1 MLFGRPEVISF
12 LLLLAALESPAARW
26 RASAV
31 GVNWGTSS
39 SHPLPSAT
47 VVSGLLRPNNVT
59 SVKLFDADAAV
70 LDSLAGSGISVMVGI
85 PNDMLALLNSSKKAA
100 TSWVHDNVTRYFP
113 GGGVRI
119 DDMSNFP
126 GLRIRAAEEW
136 YIAVG
141 DEPFLL
147 SHGHRFDP
155 FVVGAVVN
163 IQLALAT
170 AKLAD
175 RVKVVVPCSSDV
187 YQSNSSLPS
196 LAHFRSDLN
205 RTMSLLL
212 SFLSKHQSP
221 FVLDIDPLL
230 SLQQS
235 ANLSID
241 YFLFRSLARHLTDGP
256 MRYTNFFDSTVDSVV
271 TSLTKAGFG
280 DMDIIIGRVGWP
292 TDGSPNATS
301 NTAQIFMLGLAAH
314 LKSKIGTPLRPMR
327 AIEQIYIFSL
337 LDEDER
343 DISEENY
350 ARHFGVFTVDGQ
362 AKYGVDLGQGTKKL
376 ANARDVDYL
385 SPRWCVANNNKDLSN
400 ASASALSACADADC
414 TALSS
419 GGSCSGIG
427 WPANVSYA
435 FNSYYQQHDQGADRC
450 DFDGL
455 GLITTVDPSVGDCMF
470 SIALRDSSSI
480 SIPGW
485 PALLWSALASVLVFA
500 W

>member
-1 MLFGRPEVISF
+1 MASLGRGRK
-12 LLLLAALESPAARW
+12 LGNLLLA
-26 RASAV
+26 
-31 GVNWGTSS
+31 
-39 SHPLPSAT
+39 PLPSET

-85 PNDMLALLNSSKKAA
+85 PNDMLALLNSSKAA
-100 TSWVHDNVTRYFP
+100 AASWVHDNVTRYFP

-119 DDMSNFP
+119 
-126 GLRIRAAEEW
+126 E

-147 SHGHRFDP
+147 SHGNRFEP
-155 FVVGAVVN
+155 FIVGAVVN

-196 LAHFRSDLN
+196 SAHFRSDLN

-241 YFLFRSLARHLTDGP
+241 YFLFRSSGRHLTDGP
-256 MRYTNFFDSTVDSVV
+256 IRYTNFFDSTVDSVV
-271 TSLTKAGFG
+271 TSLTKAGFA

-385 SPRWCVANNNKDLSN
+385 SPRWCVANDNKDLSN
-400 ASASALSACADADC
+400 VSASALSACADADC

-427 WPANVSYA
+427 WPVNVSYA
-435 FNSYYQQHDQGADRC
+435 FNSYYQQHDQDADSC

-480 SIPGW
+480 SLPGL